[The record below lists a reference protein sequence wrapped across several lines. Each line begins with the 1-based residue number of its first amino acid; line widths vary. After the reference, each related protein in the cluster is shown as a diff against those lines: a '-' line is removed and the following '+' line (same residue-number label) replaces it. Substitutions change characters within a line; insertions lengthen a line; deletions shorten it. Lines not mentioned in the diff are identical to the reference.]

1 MLKETLEKNI
11 LLKNVDIFKK
21 NIKLATNNLL
31 LKILPFICACGNLQ
45 MYSLVENIIYNFPD
59 VPNKDMLI
67 RMSLISENYEIA
79 SYLLPKNYMS
89 QSNCLRY
96 YVCSGGND
104 IRIYNILDTVEN
116 WEAIID
122 TDIKHGIK
130 NGNLFTIKYLL
141 SKKTLPLDNYNYL
154 PNEKHSLILNDK
166 LIMYYKQ
173 NNINIEFLLEELYNR
188 KVKNL
193 EFIKHI
199 YFLKKFIKRVRYKI

>member
-21 NIKLATNNLL
+21 NI
-31 LKILPFICACGNLQ
+31 ILPFICACGNLQ